1 MYTTTSPSFISID
14 AFMSIVAQ
22 QLGKTLNLEQQRA
35 VEADSDESLFL
46 VAGPGSGK
54 TTVLTLRVLKLIFVD
69 GIEPDAI
76 LATTFTRRAAAEL
89 RSRILGWG
97 DQIRHGLLTNASPA
111 QRAWLRK
118 LDLNQT
124 LTGTLDSL
132 AEQVLR
138 DFRGAGMQPPVVLD
152 EFIARALMFREGVLG
167 TGAYGNQA
175 LKDYLARLCRDRYMS
190 VQSMG
195 AIVSEI
201 RQRII
206 HDRVDRAQF
215 RASQPP
221 QVDNLF
227 QIIDAYEQKLREKL
241 ALDFA
246 MLEQQFLERLQSGA
260 LSRFTERLCAVLVD
274 EYQDTNLLQE
284 SIYFEMAKAVR
295 QRNGGIT
302 AVGDDDQSLYR
313 FRGATVDLFKDFVPR
328 LRSAT
333 GIAATTIYLNS
344 NYRSTANIIDYAE
357 KYLRHDPPYSGARV
371 AGKPPLRVGRT
382 GGINVPILAMFRPD
396 LPILARDLAA
406 FIADVAREGRVI
418 VTPTGQRLTIRVD
431 PSAGSVG
438 DIALLCSSPREYSSS
453 GRARLPLLIRQEL
466 EQTHRIPVFN
476 PRGQEFSEIE
486 CVQQLCGLM
495 LECIDPGGAL
505 QQNLVPRRI
514 PDDISDKMNAWRAV
528 ARTFIAS
535 NPPGPG
541 TVRAGRSHSLG
552 DFVSA
557 WQRRSPQERSRTWPE
572 EVPLI
577 DLLYKLL
584 TWIPKMQEDPEGLVY
599 LEAITRTITQS
610 AYFSP
615 FDAAIRRDPPFAQR
629 SVEAAIRDIFAPL
642 AAGEIDIDEDLLETI
657 PRDRLNILSIHQ
669 SKGLEFPLVIVD
681 VGSDFR
687 TEHYTQRFRRFPD
700 APGRAPAL
708 EDGLRP
714 SSPLGAPARS
724 GLDRAFDDLIRLY
737 FVAFSRP
744 QDVLLLVGLGDP
756 RRGPNRTIP
765 NIALGWRRQDP
776 SPGGM
781 RWPLTREIV
790 YL

>member
-1 MYTTTSPSFISID
+1 MQTATSTSAFSIH
-14 AFMSIVAQ
+14 AFMDVVAQ
-22 QLGKTLNLEQQRA
+22 QPGKVLNPEQRQA
-35 VEADSDESLFL
+35 VEADSSESLFL

-69 GIEPDAI
+69 GIEPGAI

-97 DQIRHGLLTNASPA
+97 DQIRHALLAQASPA

-138 DFRGAGMQPPVVLD
+138 DFRNAGMQPPVVLD

-167 TGAYGNQA
+167 VGAYDNQA
-175 LKDYLARLCRDRYMS
+175 LKNYLARLCRDRYLP
-190 VQSMG
+190 VRQMG

-206 HDRVDRAQF
+206 HDRVDRARF
-215 RASQPP
+215 RAGQPP
-221 QVDNLF
+221 QVDDLF
-227 QIIDAYEQKLREKL
+227 QMIDAYEQKLREKQ

-246 MLEQQFLERLQSGA
+246 MLEQQFLERLQSGD

-328 LRSAT
+328 LKSAT

-344 NYRSTANIIDYAE
+344 NYRSTANIVGYTE
-357 KYLRHDPPYSGARV
+357 TYLHHDPPYREARIT
-371 AGKPPLRVGRT
+371 GKPPLQVGRND
-382 GGINVPILAMFRPD
+382 GVNFPVLAMFRPD
-396 LPILARDLAA
+396 LPTLARDLAA
-406 FIADVAREGRVI
+406 FIADVTRSGRVI
-418 VTPTGQRLTIRVD
+418 VAPRGQQVTVRVD
-431 PSAGSVG
+431 PEAGSVG

-453 GRARLPLLIRQEL
+453 GKARLPLLIRQEL

-476 PRGQEFSEIE
+476 PRGQEFSDIE

-495 LECIDPGGAL
+495 LECIDPDRTL

-514 PDDISDKMNAWRAV
+514 PGDISGKMDDWRSV

-541 TVRAGRSHSLG
+541 TVRGGRSRSLG

-557 WQRRSPQERSRTWPE
+557 WQRRTPQGKGTWPE

-615 FDAAIRRDPPFAQR
+615 FNAAIQRDPPFDR
-629 SVEAAIRDIFAPL
+629 LSVEAALRDIFAPL

-700 APGRAPAL
+700 APGRAHAL

-714 SSPLGAPARS
+714 ASPLGAPMRS

-756 RRGPNRTIP
+756 KRGPNRTIP
-765 NIALGWRRQDP
+765 NIALGWSREDP

-781 RWPLTREIV
+781 RWPLTRAIV